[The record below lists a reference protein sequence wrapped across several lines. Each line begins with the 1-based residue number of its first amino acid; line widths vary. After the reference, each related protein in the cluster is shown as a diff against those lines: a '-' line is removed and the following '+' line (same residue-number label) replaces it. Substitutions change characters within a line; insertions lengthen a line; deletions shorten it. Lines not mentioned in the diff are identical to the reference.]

1 MKCIL
6 TSAIVV
12 LGLSVLIPTLPSTTT
27 YWLTLSPLIILPWL
41 TARMRLALAVVA
53 ISWSL
58 SYLQMHQDVTAL
70 QWSKYSSGL
79 IIVQGQIVDVVKH
92 RQRFGKPSQQFDFRV
107 DQLEQGDE
115 TIPSA
120 VIGRSIRLV
129 NYGQSRDFYLGQRLR
144 LGIKVKPLST
154 LNNTEGF
161 DYIRYQ
167 LGNNII
173 AQGRVDQYFPVSIL
187 AQRIDRYS
195 LRALLRERLFELS
208 RELSRQSIILAL
220 AVGDRSLMSA
230 GDKVLLQAT
239 GVAHL
244 LAISGLHVGLAALL
258 AYGAVMLIARVFV
271 RPLWW
276 RGLHP
281 LACLASVLGG
291 FYYAMLAGFTLSSV
305 RALIMLQLF
314 IVCRLLWRR
323 TPRLEVWLI
332 ALWLALLYE
341 PLQIYS
347 AGLWLS
353 FTAVLAL
360 IYLAIGGQKL
370 SWLSTVGVFLLMI
383 VPTSLLFSQLSFV
396 APVMNIIAIP
406 LVSFLVVPLI
416 LLASLTAFVIPAL
429 SQWLLSC
436 SDIILGYGLEVLAS
450 VYHYSGASYPLPSL
464 PWYSY
469 IFVVLSVLLVC
480 MPRGMPGRWAALIL
494 LLPAVVVLHHDRG
507 IESPLTVSV
516 LDVGQ
521 GLAVV
526 IITPQAVVVYDTG
539 FGDGKAFAL
548 GGRVVSDYLQSLG
561 INHIDHLII
570 SHDDSDHAGGAGEIL
585 RRLNVAEIIV
595 ADPAMMVTPYQGQ
608 VSLCRAGLMRDIG
621 GASLNVLWPDR
632 EQGGLSD
639 NNYSCVVMIRFDSHA
654 ILLPGDIELPT
665 EQRLVNHYGSELS
678 ADILLVPHHGSHTS
692 STQQFISAVAP
703 RLAIVSAGRYNRF
716 YHPHYSVVRRLEKN
730 HIRWFNTASSGQ
742 LTLQFDDS
750 AGGYQVRSYLQ
761 SYKRYWQ

>member
-1 MKCIL
+1 MKSIL
-6 TSAIVV
+6 IPAIVM
-12 LGLSVLIPTLPSTTT
+12 LGLSVVIPTLPSATT
-27 YWLTLSPLIILPWL
+27 YWLTLSPLITLPWL
-41 TARMRLALAVVA
+41 TARMKLALAVVA

-58 SYLQMHQDVTAL
+58 SYLQMYQDVTGL

-92 RQRFGKPSQQFDFRV
+92 RRRFAKPSQQFDFRV
-107 DQLEQGDE
+107 DQLEQADAAK
-115 TIPSA
+115 PSA
-120 VIGRSIRLV
+120 VIGRTIRLIH
-129 NYGQSRDFYLGQRLR
+129 YGQSTDFYLGQRLR

-161 DYIRYQ
+161 DYVRYQ
-167 LGNNII
+167 LANNII
-173 AQGRVDQYFPVSIL
+173 AQGRVDNYFPVSSL
-187 AQRIDRYS
+187 PPRIDRYS
-195 LRALLRERLFELS
+195 LRALLRERLFEFS
-208 RELSRQSIILAL
+208 AELPTQSIILAL

-230 GDKVLLQAT
+230 DDKALLQAT

-258 AYGAVMLIARVFV
+258 AYGAVMLMARVFV

-276 RGLHP
+276 RGLYP

-323 TPRLEVWLI
+323 IPRLEVWLI

-370 SWLSTVGVFLLMI
+370 GWLSTVGVFVLMI

-396 APVMNIIAIP
+396 APVMNIVAIP
-406 LVSFLVVPLI
+406 LVSFIVVPVI
-416 LLASLTAFVIPAL
+416 LLASLTAFVIPTL

-436 SDIILGYGLEVLAS
+436 SDSILGYGLEALAF
-450 VYHYSGASYPLPSL
+450 VYHYSSASYPLPSL

-469 IFVVLSVLLVC
+469 SFVVLSVLLVC
-480 MPRGMPGRWAALIL
+480 MPRGIPGRWAALIL
-494 LLPAVVVLHHDRG
+494 LLPAAVVLHHDRG
-507 IESPLTVSV
+507 TESPLTVSV

-526 IITPQAVVVYDTG
+526 VITPQTVVVYDTG

-548 GGRVVSDYLQSLG
+548 GGRVVADYLQSLG
-561 INHIDHLII
+561 VTQIDHLII

-585 RRLNVAEIIV
+585 RRLNVAEIIT
-595 ADPAMMVTPYQGQ
+595 ADPAMIVTPYQGK

-621 GASLNVLWPDR
+621 SASLKVLWPDK

-639 NNYSCVVMIRFDSHA
+639 NNYSCVVMVGFDRQA
-654 ILLPGDIELPT
+654 ILLPGDIERPT
-665 EQRLVNHYGSELS
+665 EQVLVNRYGSELR
-678 ADILLVPHHGSHTS
+678 AAILLVPHHGSHTS
-692 STQQFISAVAP
+692 SSQQFISAVAP
-703 RLAIVSAGRYNRF
+703 RLAVISAGRYNRF
-716 YHPHYSVVRRLEKN
+716 NHPHYSVIRRLEKN

-750 AGGYQVRSYLQ
+750 AKDYQVLPYLQGYQ
-761 SYKRYWQ
+761 RYWQ